1 VDQAFDI
8 TNSFDLAL
16 EHSAAYLSHEKGM
29 SAAAAVAPRDIA
41 RAYERYIVPGPGKV
55 KVRMISFSVIRRKII
70 NVSQL
75 PVYQLT
81 YL

>member
-1 VDQAFDI
+1 MDQAFDI

-41 RAYERYIVPGPGKV
+41 RAYERYIVPGKV